1 MLRIVAKSKIQRP
14 RLTDKNLRYEGS
26 IAIDPKLLKLAD
38 VAEGEMVQVV
48 NVNNG
53 ARFETYTIEGKPGE
67 VCLNGAA
74 ARLGEV
80 GDEVIIISYCLLD
93 SSEMAGH
100 KLRKV
105 IVDERNRPVK
115 QPARTG
121 RKADH
126 S

>member
-14 RLTDKNLRYEGS
+14 RLTDKHLRYEGS
-26 IAIDPKLLKLAD
+26 IAVDPKLLELAD
-38 VAEGEMVQVV
+38 ISEGEMVQVV

-53 ARFETYTIEGKPGE
+53 ARFETYTIKGKPGE

-93 SSEMAGH
+93 ARELAGH
-100 KLRKV
+100 RLCLVR
-105 IVDERNRPVK
+105 VDDRNRPVGSSRN
-115 QPARTG
+115 PL
-121 RKADH
+121 RKTNR